1 MKKINGSV
9 LKKFRK
15 MPISTKITVIYALIF
30 SIIFIVSAA
39 FLLVNAWLYYRS
51 ASKSE
56 VNEVLD
62 TIEEYIENG
71 GEVNDKEIAELV
83 TNKYMEVHVT
93 KVTDDFN
100 SDAPFDVRPSL
111 PPDDN
116 DFTPRIRRDDYDM
129 RMIKNKPYMWSQR
142 VVEYD
147 GNKYVVQVFRPYS
160 SEKRVL
166 TMFFVIFVVVSC
178 IAVFVAYV
186 AGKSISC
193 RILKPVENITQ
204 TAKTISINDL
214 QQRIDVPEA
223 DDEIKTLA
231 ITFNDMIS
239 RLQESFE
246 KQNRFVSDASHELR
260 TPIAVIQGYADL
272 IDRWGKEDEEVLQEA
287 ITSIKTETANMSELI
302 NQLLF
307 LARGDK
313 AAKSV
318 EKENINI
325 SLLAAEVVKEASMT
339 NSEVDIGLEVAEN
352 AENTEIFADYTLI
365 KQLLR
370 IFVDNAV
377 KYGNKT
383 NPIVNLKVEKEDDE
397 VKISVADN
405 GIGISAEDKEH
416 IFDRFFRGDK
426 SRNKEISGNGLGLS
440 IAKWIIDQHNA
451 SVEVESKVG
460 EGSCFI
466 VTFDCSEIP
475 KT

>member
-1 MKKINGSV
+1 M
-9 LKKFRK
+9 
-15 MPISTKITVIYALIF
+15 
-30 SIIFIVSAA
+30 
-39 FLLVNAWLYYRS
+39 
-51 ASKSE
+51 
-56 VNEVLD
+56 
-62 TIEEYIENG
+62 
-71 GEVNDKEIAELV
+71 
-83 TNKYMEVHVT
+83 
-93 KVTDDFN
+93 
-100 SDAPFDVRPSL
+100 